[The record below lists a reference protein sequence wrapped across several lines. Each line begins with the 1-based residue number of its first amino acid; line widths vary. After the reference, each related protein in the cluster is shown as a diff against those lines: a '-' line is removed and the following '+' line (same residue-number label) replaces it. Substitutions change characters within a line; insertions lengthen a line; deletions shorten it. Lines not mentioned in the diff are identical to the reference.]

1 MYVCI
6 EYYTFKEQHMKNVV
20 KKTAALSTAALLL
33 VCSAFADSPK
43 SNSKKHMHSDKF
55 AERPAHTDRNYVPAE
70 NSVLGDWILRENDKI
85 VKAEFD
91 RDGTMEITWKQGFT
105 SEIEW
110 KGSWTATDSEITFT
124 VRSKE
129 TETWTNGTKR
139 ETREAVNAVWKI
151 KYKLSGDTLTLT
163 SSDLPKEVANGTVYN
178 RDY

>member
-1 MYVCI
+1 
-6 EYYTFKEQHMKNVV
+6 MKNVV
-20 KKTAALSTAALLL
+20 KKTAALSTVAVLL

-43 SNSKKHMHSDKF
+43 SNSKKHMQSDKSF
-55 AERPAHTDRNYVPAE
+55 ERPAHKDRTFVPAE
-70 NSVLGDWILRENDKI
+70 NSVLGDWILRESDKI
-85 VKAEFD
+85 IKVEFD

-110 KGSWTATDSEITFT
+110 KGTWTASDSEITFT

-129 TETWTNGTKR
+129 TETRTNGTKQ
-139 ETREAVNAVWKI
+139 ETREAVNTVWKI

>member
-1 MYVCI
+1 
-6 EYYTFKEQHMKNVV
+6 
-20 KKTAALSTAALLL
+20 
-33 VCSAFADSPK
+33 
-43 SNSKKHMHSDKF
+43 
-55 AERPAHTDRNYVPAE
+55 
-70 NSVLGDWILRENDKI
+70 
-85 VKAEFD
+85 
-91 RDGTMEITWKQGFT
+91 MEITWKQGFT

-110 KGSWTATDSEITFT
+110 KGTWTASDSEITFT

-129 TETWTNGTKR
+129 TETRTNGTKQ